1 MKCRIVWSTDMQ
13 TGNRSLDLQH
23 VELIE
28 LINTLAYLIETG
40 YTTAQITEALGQ
52 LECYVLFHFNFEE
65 NLMANN
71 RISPDHALRHIE
83 AHQVFSKTI
92 ESFKNDTNLNSK
104 LPRLVAFLV
113 EWLSNHILL
122 TDQEL
127 VALCRREG
135 ESRYGVS
142 I

>member
-1 MKCRIVWSTDMQ
+1 MQ

-28 LINTLAYLIETG
+28 LINTLAYLVETS
-40 YTTAQITEALGQ
+40 YTTVQITEALGQ
-52 LECYVLFHFNFEE
+52 LDRYVLFHFNYEE

-71 RISPDHALRHIE
+71 RISPEHALRHIE
-83 AHQVFSKTI
+83 AHQLFSKTI
-92 ESFKNDTNLNSK
+92 ESFKHDANLISN
-104 LPRLVAFLV
+104 LPSLVAFLV
-113 EWLSNHILL
+113 EWLSNHFLL

-135 ESRYGVS
+135 VSRCGA
-142 I
+142 